1 MTDLPVRRQGGG
13 MGDIKTWGMIL
24 KWGVD
29 TPLRLCRGGK
39 SNTVAACSFSR
50 RIAAEV
56 VVTKG
61 YQRMEF
67 EEEFMVMMSQEQGT
81 KGKY

>member
-1 MTDLPVRRQGGG
+1 

-39 SNTVAACSFSR
+39 SNTVAACSFNR
-50 RIAAEV
+50 RINSSRSGSH
-56 VVTKG
+56 K
-61 YQRMEF
+61 R
-67 EEEFMVMMSQEQGT
+67 
-81 KGKY
+81 